1 MRFNLFIILIFS
13 VFIGSTQNKITQ
25 LANHTF
31 NTTCND
37 VWGYTDELGNEYAI
51 VGLFNGVSILDITNP
66 NLTNE
71 VYRSSGEDCV
81 WRDLKV
87 FGDYLYVTNEA
98 DSGLLIIDLNGLP
111 NSTTLTEKN
120 FNSNNGAIFSKA
132 HNIFIDKKG
141 RGFICGANFGNQ
153 GVLIY
158 DLKTDPMNPSLIGT
172 IDDFYVH
179 DVFVIG
185 DTLYTSNI
193 GEGEFMIY
201 DVSNPS
207 LPIVLG
213 KYATKGK
220 FTHNTWTSLSGDY
233 VFTTDEINGGS
244 IGSYDV
250 RDMSNIEY
258 LDGFKKFP
266 NGVEM
271 PHNVTVKDAI
281 LFISYY
287 REGFVM
293 VDAQKPN
300 NLIELASFDTDT
312 NLSGANSGGA
322 WGIYPYLPSGK
333 VLISD
338 INNGLFVLEV
348 EIEGGA
354 FLEGEITDAS
364 NGFPVFGAN
373 VLIDNEIIDEIS
385 DLNGS
390 YQTGV
395 NSSVLKSVIYRK
407 TGYISDTIPI
417 NFVTNNTVVKDVSLV
432 PLETVTATL
441 QIQALSD
448 LSDFTINLIGDNYE
462 EEFKS
467 DKNGL
472 ITIPNIHIGEFEFYV
487 GKWGYES
494 ICFTDSISTL
504 NHSYT
509 VTLTDGYNEDFSVNT
524 GWEAIGSNN
533 KTVLERTMPLASF
546 NNSNVQFDPGN
557 DGDEADCGSYAFC
570 TGINPFVK
578 PESSTANKK
587 NYLVSPP
594 INGLD
599 NQEVFYN
606 YWLAFQNSSNDI
618 IKVGIIVGTDTIY
631 FDEFDAS
638 SNQRSWEKGH
648 FVLSDKLVSVE
659 DFRIVFFIEDQEP
672 WSMVDAAFD
681 NVRIINGLSSQKEL
695 ILCQYYLKN
704 NRLKNDCDLTQYFSV
719 IDINGRLIKS
729 KVKELDF
736 SSLPRG
742 VYLIKNDNNHIR
754 KIIW

>member
-1 MRFNLFIILIFS
+1 MRFNLFILLIFS
-13 VFIGSTQNKITQ
+13 VFTGNTQNKITQ
-25 LANHTF
+25 LGNHTF
-31 NTTCND
+31 NTSCND

-51 VGLFNGVSILDITNP
+51 VGLFNGVSIIDITNP
-66 NLTNE
+66 NFTNE

-98 DSGLLIIDLNGLP
+98 DSGLLIIDLTGLP

-158 DLKTDPMNPSLIGT
+158 DLKTDPMNPILIGT

-193 GEGEFMIY
+193 EEGEFMIY

-207 LPIVLG
+207 LPFVLG
-213 KYATKGK
+213 KHATKDK
-220 FTHNTWTSLSGDY
+220 NTHNTWTSINGDY

-250 RDMSNIEY
+250 RDMTNIEY
-258 LDGFKKFP
+258 LDAFKKFP

-271 PHNVTVKDAI
+271 PHNVTVKDSI

-287 REGFVM
+287 REGLVL

-322 WGIYPYLPSGK
+322 WGVYPYLSSGK

-348 EIEGGA
+348 QLEGGA
-354 FLEGEITDAS
+354 FLEGEITDAA
-364 NGFPVFGAN
+364 NGFPISGVD
-373 VLIDNEIIDEIS
+373 VLINNESIEEIS
-385 DLNGS
+385 DLNGA

-395 NSSVLKSVIYRK
+395 DNTALKSVIYRK

-432 PLETVTATL
+432 PLKTVTANI
-441 QIQALSD
+441 QIQSLFD
-448 LSDFTINLIGDNYE
+448 LSDFTLNLVGDNYE
-462 EEFKS
+462 KEFKS
-467 DKNGL
+467 DKYGL

-487 GKWGYES
+487 GKWGYKS
-494 ICFTDSISTL
+494 TCFSDSISTS

-509 VTLTDGYNEDFSVNT
+509 VTLADGYNEDFSVNT
-524 GWEAIGSNN
+524 GWEATSPDN
-533 KTVLERTMPLASF
+533 KTVLERTIPLASF
-546 NNSNVQFDPGN
+546 TISNVQYDPGT
-557 DGDEADCGSYAFC
+557 DGDGTDCGNYAFC
-570 TGINPFVK
+570 TGINPYVK

-587 NYLVSPP
+587 NYLVSPYV
-594 INGLD
+594 NGLG

-606 YWLAFQNSSNDI
+606 YWLAFQNSSNDK
-618 IKVGIIVGTDTIY
+618 IKVGIIVGTDTTY
-631 FDEFDAS
+631 FDEFDVG
-638 SNQRSWEKGH
+638 SNQRSWENGH
-648 FVLSDKLVSVE
+648 FVLSDKLVSVI
-659 DFRIVFFIEDQEP
+659 DFRVIFFIEDQEP
-672 WSMVDAAFD
+672 WNLVDAAFD
-681 NVRIINGLSSQKEL
+681 NVRIINGLSNQNDL
-695 ILCQYYLKN
+695 ILCQYSFN
-704 NRLKNDCDLTQYFSV
+704 NSTLRSDCDVAKYFSV
-719 IDINGRLIKS
+719 IDLNGRLIKS
-729 KVKELDF
+729 NIKEFDF
-736 SSLPRG
+736 ISLPRG
-742 VYLIKNDNNHIR
+742 LYFIKNDENQIR

>member
-1 MRFNLFIILIFS
+1 MKFNLFYILILS
-13 VFIGSTQNKITQ
+13 VFIGRAQNKIIQ
-25 LANHTF
+25 LANHKF

-37 VWGYTDELGNEYAI
+37 VWAYTDELGNEYAI
-51 VGLFNGVSILDITNP
+51 VGLFNGLSIIDVTNP

-71 VYRSSGEDCV
+71 VYRSSGPDCV

-98 DSGLLIIDLNGLP
+98 DSGLLIIDLTGLP

-193 GEGEFMIY
+193 EEGEFMIY

-207 LPIVLG
+207 LPFVLG
-213 KYATKGK
+213 KHATKGK
-220 FTHNTWTSLSGDY
+220 FTHNTWTSLNGDY
-233 VFTTDEINGGS
+233 VFTTDEVNGGL

-250 RDMSNIEY
+250 RDMSNIDY

-271 PHNVTVKDAI
+271 PHNVTVKDSI

-287 REGFVM
+287 REGLVL
-293 VDAQKPN
+293 VDAQNPN

-322 WGIYPYLPSGK
+322 WGVYPYLPSGK
-333 VLISD
+333 VLVSD

-348 EIEGGA
+348 QVEGGA
-354 FLEGEITDAS
+354 FLEGLITDAS

-373 VLIDNEIIDEIS
+373 VIINNQTIEEKS
-385 DLNGS
+385 DLNGA
-390 YQTGV
+390 YQTGL
-395 NSSVLKSVIYRK
+395 NATVLKSVIYRK
-407 TGYISDTIPI
+407 TGYISDTISI

-432 PLETVTATL
+432 PLKTVTANL
-441 QIQALSD
+441 QIQSLSD
-448 LSDFTINLIGDNYE
+448 LSGFTLNLVGDNYE
-462 EEFKS
+462 KEFKS
-467 DKNGL
+467 DKYGL

-487 GKWGYES
+487 GKWGCES
-494 ICFTDSISTL
+494 ICFSDSISTL
-504 NHSYT
+504 NNSFT
-509 VTLTDGYNEDFSVNT
+509 VALTDGYNEDFSVNT
-524 GWEAIGSNN
+524 GWKATSSDN
-533 KTVLERTMPLASF
+533 KTVLERTIPVASF
-546 NNSNVQFDPGN
+546 NISNVQFDPGT
-557 DGDEADCGSYAFC
+557 DGDGTDCGSYAFC
-570 TGINPFVK
+570 TGINPYVK

-587 NYLVSPP
+587 NYIVSPP
-594 INGLD
+594 VNGLT

-606 YWLAFQNSSNDI
+606 YWLAFQNSSNDK
-618 IKVGIIVGTDTIY
+618 IKVGVIVGTDTTY
-631 FDEFDAS
+631 FDEFDVS
-638 SNQRSWEKGH
+638 SNQRSWENGH
-648 FVLSDKLVSVE
+648 FVLSDKLTSVM
-659 DFRIVFFIEDQEP
+659 DFKIIFFIEDQEP
-672 WSMVDAAFD
+672 WNLVDAAFD
-681 NVRIINGLSSQKEL
+681 NVQIINGLSSQNDL
-695 ILCQYYLKN
+695 TLCQYYFKN
-704 NRLKNDCDLTQYFSV
+704 NKLRSECGVVQYFSV
-719 IDINGRLIKS
+719 IDINGRLLKS
-729 KVKELDF
+729 NIKELDF
-736 SSLPRG
+736 SSFPRG
-742 VYLIKNDNNHIR
+742 VYLIKDDRNHIK